1 MQNTGMQGSTPL
13 SSTEQPEGAAERA
26 SASLSRL
33 SDSAQQTLERFSH
46 AASEAA
52 SRLSAH
58 GEALMH
64 SRRAEE
70 AREYMRAHP
79 MATIGIAVA
88 IGFVLSRLLSR
99 R

>member
-1 MQNTGMQGSTPL
+1 M
-13 SSTEQPEGAAERA
+13 
-26 SASLSRL
+26 SRL
-33 SDSAQQTLERFSH
+33 SDSAQQTLERFTH

-58 GEALMH
+58 GEALMQG
-64 SRRAEE
+64 RRAEQ

-79 MATIGIAVA
+79 LATIGVAVA
-88 IGFVLSRLLSR
+88 VGLALSRLLSR

>member
-1 MQNTGMQGSTPL
+1 MQNTEMQGSTPL
-13 SSTEQPEGAAERA
+13 SSTGYAEDPGERA

-33 SDSAQQTLERFSH
+33 SDSAQQTLERFTH

-58 GEALMH
+58 GEALMQ
-64 SRRAEE
+64 SQRAEA

>member
-1 MQNTGMQGSTPL
+1 MQNAGMQGSTPL
-13 SSTEQPEGAAERA
+13 SSSGYAEDTAERA
-26 SASLSRL
+26 SAGLNRL
-33 SDSAQQTLERFSH
+33 SDSAQQTLERFTH

-64 SRRAEE
+64 GERAEQ
-70 AREYMRAHP
+70 ARQYMRAHP
-79 MATIGIAVA
+79 LATIGIAVA
-88 IGFVLSRLLSR
+88 IGLVLSRLLSR

>member
-13 SSTEQPEGAAERA
+13 SSTGYAEGTAERA
-26 SASLSRL
+26 GASLSRL
-33 SDSAQQTLERFSH
+33 SDSAQQTLERFTH

-58 GEALMH
+58 GEALLQGQ
-64 SRRAEE
+64 RAEQ
-70 AREYMRAHP
+70 ARQYMRAHP
-79 MATIGIAVA
+79 LATIGIAVA
-88 IGFVLSRLLSR
+88 IGVVLSRLLSR